1 MPEGNVLKF
10 PDMLRVE
17 GVMSKGYGI
26 ICKFPMTD
34 PDLKVQAKGI
44 YAYLCACCGNGA
56 TAFPSIAKI
65 TEHLQIGKDT
75 YYKAMK
81 QLKDQGY
88 VQAKQQKVANGQFAN
103 NIYTIVSNPKKFQ
116 DSGYE
121 AKGTL
126 HTSLAFTGLKMAG
139 YGMIPRAV
147 MYDSRLSVTAKV
159 LYAYLASFSG
169 AGKVAFPAKSYI
181 QRHLGIG
188 DSTYKTN
195 MRALTST
202 NYVTVIQRH
211 VNGKLSSNDYY
222 LNDNPDEAAVL
233 APEVARK
240 TKAVTCQRVK
250 KPDTAQRVK
259 MQESVKQE
267 AVLQETGGQETVQQ
281 EADFQEAV
289 AEETTNNSSLINSSL
304 NISPSINRAENWTDG
319 LNTENLLEII
329 RNDSHSIRSPI
340 NKNSHWTD
348 GLNRRELLEEIIEDT
363 QPYMLRDQY
372 KLHLLDSEIDYFLN
386 IIVDFILSGKDL
398 KVRGVWHDRGEVIDK
413 FLALSVDDFD
423 YIKNKVESMNLPIK
437 NLRGYYL
444 VCLYSAKEDQEAEIN
459 RQVVQD
465 TASGVFG

>member
-1 MPEGNVLKF
+1 MPDGNVLKF

-34 PDLKVQAKGI
+34 PDLMVQAKGI
-44 YAYLCACCGNGA
+44 YAYLCACCGNGT

-65 TEHLQIGKDT
+65 TEHLQISKDT

-126 HTSLAFTGLKMAG
+126 QTSLAFTGLKMAG

-211 VNGKLSSNDYY
+211 VNGKLSSNDYF
-222 LNDNPDEAAVL
+222 LNDKPDEAAVL

-240 TKAVTCQRVK
+240 TKAVICQRVK
-250 KPDTAQRVK
+250 IPDTVQRVK
-259 MQESVKQE
+259 IQE
-267 AVLQETGGQETVQQ
+267 AATQEAGSQEPAGQETVQQ
-281 EADFQEAV
+281 EAGSQEA
-289 AEETTNNSSLINSSL
+289 AFRETNINSLPINSPP
-304 NISPSINRAENWTDG
+304 NINPSINRAE
-319 LNTENLLEII
+319 
-329 RNDSHSIRSPI
+329 
-340 NKNSHWTD
+340 HWTD
-348 GLNRRELLEEIIEDT
+348 GLSREELLELLIVET
-363 QPYMLRDQY
+363 QPYIRRDSQ
-372 KLHLLDSEIDYFLN
+372 KINISDDKISYFLN
-386 IIVDFILSGKDL
+386 LIIEFIQSGKDL
-398 KVRGVWHDRGEVIDK
+398 NVRGVWHDREEVIDK
-413 FLALSVDDFD
+413 FLALDIED
-423 YIKNKVESMNLPIK
+423 YEYITRKVEAVKSHIK

-444 VCLYSAKEDQEAEIN
+444 ACLYTAKEDYIAEVD
-459 RQVVQD
+459 RQVAQD
-465 TASGVFG
+465 F

>member
-1 MPEGNVLKF
+1 MPEGNILKF

-44 YAYLCACCGNGA
+44 YAYLCACCGNGT
-56 TAFPSIAKI
+56 TAFPSNVKI
-65 TEHLQIGKDT
+65 TDHLQISKDT

-126 HTSLAFTGLKMAG
+126 QTSLAFTGLKMAG

-159 LYAYLASFSG
+159 LYAYLASSSG

-211 VNGKLSSNDYY
+211 VNGKLSSNDYF
-222 LNDNPDEAAVL
+222 LNDKPDEAAVL

-240 TKAVTCQRVK
+240 TKAVICQRVK
-250 KPDTAQRVK
+250 IPDTVQRVK
-259 MQESVKQE
+259 IQE
-267 AVLQETGGQETVQQ
+267 AATQEAGSQEPAGQETVQQ
-281 EADFQEAV
+281 EAGSQEA
-289 AEETTNNSSLINSSL
+289 AFRETNINSLPINSPP
-304 NISPSINRAENWTDG
+304 NINPSINRAE
-319 LNTENLLEII
+319 
-329 RNDSHSIRSPI
+329 
-340 NKNSHWTD
+340 HWTD
-348 GLNRRELLEEIIEDT
+348 GLSRENYRAHPIWEGSKRPRR
-363 QPYMLRDQY
+363 
-372 KLHLLDSEIDYFLN
+372 
-386 IIVDFILSGKDL
+386 V
-398 KVRGVWHDRGEVIDK
+398 
-413 FLALSVDDFD
+413 A
-423 YIKNKVESMNLPIK
+423 
-437 NLRGYYL
+437 
-444 VCLYSAKEDQEAEIN
+444 
-459 RQVVQD
+459 
-465 TASGVFG
+465 

>member
-1 MPEGNVLKF
+1 MPEGNVLRF

-44 YAYLCACCGNGA
+44 YAYLCACCGNGT

-75 YYKAMK
+75 YYKAVK
-81 QLKDQGY
+81 QLKEQGY
-88 VQAKQQKVANGQFAN
+88 IQARQQKVANGQFAN
-103 NIYTIVSNPKKFQ
+103 NVYTIVSNPKKFQ

-139 YGMIPRAV
+139 FGLIPRAV

-169 AGKVAFPAKSYI
+169 GGKVAFPAKSYI

-211 VNGKLSSNDYY
+211 VNGKLSSNDYF
-222 LNDNPDEAAVL
+222 LNDKPDEAAVL

-240 TKAVTCQRVK
+240 TKTVTCQRVK
-250 KPDTAQRVK
+250 IPDTAQRVK
-259 MQESVKQE
+259 IQESVEQE
-267 AVLQETGGQETVQQ
+267 AVLQKAGSQEPAGQETVQQ
-281 EADFQEAV
+281 EAASQEA
-289 AEETTNNSSLINSSL
+289 ALRETNINSFPINSSP
-304 NISPSINRAENWTDG
+304 NINPSISRAE
-319 LNTENLLEII
+319 
-329 RNDSHSIRSPI
+329 
-340 NKNSHWTD
+340 HWTD
-348 GLNRRELLEEIIEDT
+348 GLSREELLEVIIVET
-363 QPYMLRDQY
+363 QPYIRRDTQNIC
-372 KLHLLDSEIDYFLN
+372 LSDDEISYFLN
-386 IIVDFILSGKDL
+386 LIIDFIQAGKDL
-398 KVRGVWHDRGEVIDK
+398 NVRGVWHDRGEVIDR
-413 FLALSVDDFD
+413 FLALDIEDYQ
-423 YIKNKVESMNLPIK
+423 YIKGKVEAVGSHIK

-444 VCLYSAKEDQEAEIN
+444 ACLYNAKEDHAAEIG
-459 RQVVQD
+459 RQIARD
-465 TASGVFG
+465 F

>member
-17 GVMSKGYGI
+17 GVMAKGYGI

-44 YAYLCACCGNGA
+44 YAYLCACCGNGS

-65 TEHLQIGKDT
+65 TEHLQISKDT

-88 VQAKQQKVANGQFAN
+88 VQARQQKVANGQFAN

-126 HTSLAFTGLKMAG
+126 QNSLAFTGLKMAG

-195 MRALTST
+195 MRALTSA
-202 NYVTVIQRH
+202 NYVTVVQRH
-211 VNGKLSSNDYY
+211 VNGKLSSNDYC
-222 LNDNPDEAAVL
+222 LNDKPDETAVL
-233 APEVARK
+233 PPEVARK
-240 TKAVTCQRVK
+240 TKAVICQRVK
-250 KPDTAQRVK
+250 IPDTVQRVK
-259 MQESVKQE
+259 IQESVVQESATQE
-267 AVLQETGGQETVQQ
+267 AGSQEPAGQETVQQ
-281 EADFQEAV
+281 EAGFQETV
-289 AEETTNNSSLINSSL
+289 FRETNINSFPINNSPNIN
-304 NISPSINRAENWTDG
+304 PSINRAE
-319 LNTENLLEII
+319 
-329 RNDSHSIRSPI
+329 
-340 NKNSHWTD
+340 HWTD
-348 GLNRRELLEEIIEDT
+348 RLSREELLEVIIAET
-363 QPYMLRDQY
+363 QPYIRRDSQ
-372 KLHLLDSEIDYFLN
+372 KICLSDDEISYFLN
-386 IIVDFILSGKDL
+386 LIIDFIQSGKNL
-398 KVRGVWHDRGEVIDK
+398 NVQGVWHDRGEVIDR
-413 FLALSVDDFD
+413 FLALDIEDYQ
-423 YIKNKVESMNLPIK
+423 YIKGKVEAVESHIK

-444 VCLYSAKEDQEAEIN
+444 ACLYNAKEDYTAEIG
-459 RQVVQD
+459 RQIAQD
-465 TASGVFG
+465 F

>member
-10 PDMLRVE
+10 PDMLRIE
-17 GVMSKGYGI
+17 GVMAKGYGI

-44 YAYLCACCGNGA
+44 YAYLCACCGNGT

-65 TEHLQIGKDT
+65 TEHLQISKDT
-75 YYKAMK
+75 YYKAVK

-88 VQAKQQKVANGQFAN
+88 IQAKQQKVANGQFAN

-126 HTSLAFTGLKMAG
+126 HTSLAFSGLKMAG

-222 LNDNPDEAAVL
+222 LNDKPDEAAVL
-233 APEVARK
+233 APEVAKK
-240 TKAVTCQRVK
+240 TKSVICQRVK
-250 KPDTAQRVK
+250 IPDTVQQVK
-259 MQESVKQE
+259 IQESAGQEAGRQEPVGQETAEQEADSQE
-267 AVLQETGGQETVQQ
+267 AVYE
-281 EADFQEAV
+281 EA
-289 AEETTNNSSLINSSL
+289 NKNSLPKNSSP
-304 NISPSINRAENWTDG
+304 NISPSINKAE
-319 LNTENLLEII
+319 
-329 RNDSHSIRSPI
+329 
-340 NKNSHWTD
+340 HWTD
-348 GLNRRELLEEIIEDT
+348 GLSKEELLEVLMVEN
-363 QPYMLRDQY
+363 QPYICRDQY
-372 KLHLLDSEIDYFLN
+372 KISLTNDEIDYFLN
-386 IIVDFILSGKDL
+386 LIIEFIQSEKDL
-398 KVRGVWHDRGEVIDK
+398 YVRGVRHERGEVIDRL
-413 FLALSVDDFD
+413 LALGVSEYA
-423 YIKNKVESMNLPIK
+423 YIQRKVSMVSSHIK

-444 VCLYSAKEDQEAEIN
+444 SCLYSAREDLEVEIG
-459 RQVVQD
+459 REVEQD
-465 TASGVFG
+465 RAQGLW

>member
-17 GVMSKGYGI
+17 GVMAKGYGI

-44 YAYLCACCGNGA
+44 YAYLCACCGNGT

-65 TEHLQIGKDT
+65 TDHLQIGKDT
-75 YYKAMK
+75 YYKAIK

-195 MRALTST
+195 MRALTSA

-211 VNGKLSSNDYY
+211 VNGKLSSNDYF
-222 LNDNPDEAAVL
+222 LNDKPDETAVL

-240 TKAVTCQRVK
+240 TKTVICQQVK
-250 KPDTAQRVK
+250 IPNTVQQVKIQETA
-259 MQESVKQE
+259 EQE
-267 AVLQETGGQETVQQ
+267 AVLQEAGSQKPGGQETVQQ
-281 EADFQEAV
+281 EADSQEA
-289 AEETTNNSSLINSSL
+289 ALRETNINSLPKNSSPNIN
-304 NISPSINRAENWTDG
+304 PSINRAE
-319 LNTENLLEII
+319 
-329 RNDSHSIRSPI
+329 
-340 NKNSHWTD
+340 HWTD
-348 GLNRRELLEEIIEDT
+348 GLSREELLELLIIET
-363 QPYMLRDQY
+363 QPYIRQ
-372 KLHLLDSEIDYFLN
+372 DSQKINISDDKISYFLN
-386 IIVDFILSGKDL
+386 LIIEFIQSGKDL
-398 KVRGVWHDRGEVIDK
+398 NVRGVWHDRGEVIDK
-413 FLALSVDDFD
+413 FLALDIED
-423 YIKNKVESMNLPIK
+423 YEYITRKVETVRSHIK

-444 VCLYSAKEDQEAEIN
+444 VCLYTAKEDHTAEID
-459 RQVVQD
+459 RQVAQD
-465 TASGVFG
+465 F

>member
-17 GVMSKGYGI
+17 GVMAKGYGI

-44 YAYLCACCGNGA
+44 YAYLCACCGNGT

-65 TEHLQIGKDT
+65 TEHLQISKDT

-126 HTSLAFTGLKMAG
+126 QTSLAFTGLKMAG

-211 VNGKLSSNDYY
+211 VNGKLSSNDYF
-222 LNDNPDEAAVL
+222 LNDKPDEAAVL

-240 TKAVTCQRVK
+240 TKAVICQRVK
-250 KPDTAQRVK
+250 IPDTVQRVK
-259 MQESVKQE
+259 IQE
-267 AVLQETGGQETVQQ
+267 AATQEAGSQEPAGQETVQQ
-281 EADFQEAV
+281 EAGSQEA
-289 AEETTNNSSLINSSL
+289 AFRETNINSLPINSPP
-304 NISPSINRAENWTDG
+304 NINPSINRAE
-319 LNTENLLEII
+319 
-329 RNDSHSIRSPI
+329 
-340 NKNSHWTD
+340 HWTD
-348 GLNRRELLEEIIEDT
+348 GLSREELLELLIVET
-363 QPYMLRDQY
+363 QPYIRRDSQ
-372 KLHLLDSEIDYFLN
+372 KINISDDKISYFLN
-386 IIVDFILSGKDL
+386 LIIEFIQSGKDL
-398 KVRGVWHDRGEVIDK
+398 NVRGVWHDREEVIDK
-413 FLALSVDDFD
+413 FLALDIED
-423 YIKNKVESMNLPIK
+423 YEYITRKVEAVKSHIK

-444 VCLYSAKEDQEAEIN
+444 ACLYTAKEDYIAEVD
-459 RQVVQD
+459 RQVAQD
-465 TASGVFG
+465 F

>member
-10 PDMLRVE
+10 PDLLRVE
-17 GVMSKGYGI
+17 GVMAKGYGI

-56 TAFPSIAKI
+56 TAFPSISKI
-65 TEHLQIGKDT
+65 TDHLQISKDT
-75 YYKAMK
+75 YYKAVK
-81 QLKDQGY
+81 QLKEQGY
-88 VQAKQQKVANGQFAN
+88 IQAKQQKVANGQFAN

-139 YGMIPRAV
+139 YGMIPRTV
-147 MYDSRLSVTAKV
+147 MYDARLSVTAKV

-181 QRHLGIG
+181 QKHLGIG
-188 DSTYKTN
+188 DSTYKSN

-250 KPDTAQRVK
+250 IPDTVQRVK
-259 MQESVKQE
+259 IQE
-267 AVLQETGGQETVQQ
+267 AVQQETDRQESAGQETVQQ
-281 EADFQEAV
+281 EAGRED
-289 AEETTNNSSLINSSL
+289 TTNNSSLINNFP
-304 NISPSINRAENWTDG
+304 NIIPSINRAE
-319 LNTENLLEII
+319 
-329 RNDSHSIRSPI
+329 
-340 NKNSHWTD
+340 HWTD
-348 GLNRRELLEEIIEDT
+348 GLSKEELLEILIAEAQPYTRRDELKIHLSDT
-363 QPYMLRDQY
+363 Q
-372 KLHLLDSEIDYFLN
+372 INYFLN
-386 IIVDFILSGKDL
+386 LIIEFIQSRKNLN
-398 KVRGVWHDRGEVIDK
+398 VRGVWHDRGEVIDK
-413 FLALSVDDFD
+413 FLSLGVEDYE
-423 YIKNKVESMNLPIK
+423 YIKRKVETVSSHIK

-444 VCLYSAKEDQEAEIN
+444 ACLYFAKEDYTTEID

-465 TASGVFG
+465 S

>member
-1 MPEGNVLKF
+1 MLEGNVLRF

-44 YAYLCACCGNGA
+44 YAYLCACCGNGT

-75 YYKAMK
+75 YYKAVK
-81 QLKDQGY
+81 QLKEQGY
-88 VQAKQQKVANGQFAN
+88 IQARQQKVANGQFAN
-103 NIYTIVSNPKKFQ
+103 NVYTIVSNPKKFQ

-139 YGMIPRAV
+139 FGLIPRAV

-169 AGKVAFPAKSYI
+169 GGKVAFPAKSYI

-211 VNGKLSSNDYY
+211 VNGKLSSNDYF
-222 LNDNPDEAAVL
+222 LNDKPDEAAVL

-240 TKAVTCQRVK
+240 TKTVTCQRVK
-250 KPDTAQRVK
+250 IPDTAQRVK
-259 MQESVKQE
+259 IQESVEQE
-267 AVLQETGGQETVQQ
+267 AVLQKAGSQEPAGQETVQQ
-281 EADFQEAV
+281 EAASQEA
-289 AEETTNNSSLINSSL
+289 ALRETNINSFPINSSP
-304 NISPSINRAENWTDG
+304 NINPSINRAE
-319 LNTENLLEII
+319 
-329 RNDSHSIRSPI
+329 
-340 NKNSHWTD
+340 HWTD
-348 GLNRRELLEEIIEDT
+348 GLSREELLEVIIVET
-363 QPYMLRDQY
+363 QPYIRRDTQNIC
-372 KLHLLDSEIDYFLN
+372 LSDDEISYFLN
-386 IIVDFILSGKDL
+386 LIIDFIQAGKDL
-398 KVRGVWHDRGEVIDK
+398 NVRGVWHDRGEVIDR
-413 FLALSVDDFD
+413 FLALDIEDYQ
-423 YIKNKVESMNLPIK
+423 YIKGKVEAVGSHIK

-444 VCLYSAKEDQEAEIN
+444 ACLYNAKEDHAAEIG
-459 RQVVQD
+459 RQIARD
-465 TASGVFG
+465 F